1 MAGDLVQ
8 HSDKT
13 VQCGPLY
20 HALHGLVLFRE
31 RTRSGTR
38 ATAVSLNPPRPDD
51 TAQSDGK

>member
-1 MAGDLVQ
+1 MAEDLTR

-31 RTRSGTR
+31 RTRPPAPS
-38 ATAVSLNPPRPDD
+38 TAVSLTPPRPDD
-51 TAQSDGK
+51 TTPTDGK